1 MANPLENLLTEH
13 EFLAEW
19 FQEYDKFRAQAEV
32 QDDVLSTQ
40 HAALEV
46 PEEVPEES
54 RCPSRL
60 PDVGDVRKVWDVLMP
75 ENMVGHF
82 GPRKMHDLE
91 FTKDVETTPKTLAVA
106 MDDLRDRI
114 DGAFGWR
121 QKVLDSTW
129 QTKRG
134 GVQAVL
140 LLLEV
145 PSDDSKSEILQ
156 TKLFTLLLG
165 ERYRAHGDVLFTYSQ
180 GAWQT
185 ANSNSVTAEDLD
197 FLSLCLRRCQ
207 MYFLAL
213 GRNNVNRKYEAV
225 VWDLRVI
232 LAMPTDDPLLKW
244 QLCDVSTQKAE
255 LRTKYWWLG
264 LSELARD
271 LRKALADH
279 SKNLVRSFLRWSD
292 SNMSTKRKAGIAFE
306 DCADLRKN
314 CSL

>member
-1 MANPLENLLTEH
+1 MTSLE
-13 EFLAEW
+13 
-19 FQEYDKFRAQAEV
+19 AQAEV

-145 PSDDSKSEILQ
+145 PSDDSKSENPSNQ
-156 TKLFTLLLG
+156 TIYVVA
-165 ERYRAHGDVLFTYSQ
+165 RRA
-180 GAWQT
+180 
-185 ANSNSVTAEDLD
+185 
-197 FLSLCLRRCQ
+197 
-207 MYFLAL
+207 
-213 GRNNVNRKYEAV
+213 
-225 VWDLRVI
+225 I
-232 LAMPTDDPLLKW
+232 P
-244 QLCDVSTQKAE
+244 
-255 LRTKYWWLG
+255 
-264 LSELARD
+264 
-271 LRKALADH
+271 
-279 SKNLVRSFLRWSD
+279 
-292 SNMSTKRKAGIAFE
+292 
-306 DCADLRKN
+306 
-314 CSL
+314 CSW

>member
-1 MANPLENLLTEH
+1 
-13 EFLAEW
+13 
-19 FQEYDKFRAQAEV
+19 
-32 QDDVLSTQ
+32 
-40 HAALEV
+40 
-46 PEEVPEES
+46 
-54 RCPSRL
+54 
-60 PDVGDVRKVWDVLMP
+60 
-75 ENMVGHF
+75 
-82 GPRKMHDLE
+82 
-91 FTKDVETTPKTLAVA
+91 
-106 MDDLRDRI
+106 
-114 DGAFGWR
+114 
-121 QKVLDSTW
+121 
-129 QTKRG
+129 
-134 GVQAVL
+134 
-140 LLLEV
+140 
-145 PSDDSKSEILQ
+145 
-156 TKLFTLLLG
+156 
-165 ERYRAHGDVLFTYSQ
+165 
-180 GAWQT
+180 
-185 ANSNSVTAEDLD
+185 
-197 FLSLCLRRCQ
+197 